1 MDDYL
6 PLIEFT
12 YNNSF
17 HSSIDMKL
25 FKALYGKRCMSLVGW
40 FEVVEIS
47 LIGLDFMV
55 DAMDKV
61 TIIRKRLKGA

>member
-1 MDDYL
+1 
-6 PLIEFT
+6 
-12 YNNSF
+12 
-17 HSSIDMKL
+17 MKL